1 MIGVEMLHR
10 ATLPGQ
16 EPPLH
21 RREDRGGHQ
30 PGIAITNR
38 LHHLDRGV
46 HIAERRQLTRD
57 RPELPVQDAIV
68 VPEISPEQ
76 AHDGPDLLDALAGFV
91 NRLGAIGNLAA
102 ADFLERPVKF
112 LGHDARDLRADRL
125 SPFEFVRHVTYPAST
140 LTY

>member
-1 MIGVEMLHR
+1 MIRVEMLHG

-30 PGIAITNR
+30 PRIAITNR

-46 HIAERRQLTRD
+46 HIAERRQLMRD

-68 VPEISPEQ
+68 FPEISLEQ
-76 AHDGPDLLDALAGFV
+76 AYDGADLLDALAGFV
-91 NRLGAIGNLAA
+91 DRLGAIRSLA
-102 ADFLERPVKF
+102 
-112 LGHDARDLRADRL
+112 
-125 SPFEFVRHVTYPAST
+125 
-140 LTY
+140 